1 MATYKP
7 TRVIPIALTLIVIAI
22 AIAGLVSL
30 ARFMFFPSGTG
41 TSSSRTEIAKDSL
54 VDTSADR
61 AVRMLVR
68 GKIVAQE
75 TFRSYRIQISPNER
89 TLVTYQGYLDQPIT
103 TITLGNNIPAYEQFV
118 YALQKLNF
126 MNATEQT
133 GDNNDLRGICATG
146 YVYDFE
152 MLKANES
159 IKQLWTSSC
168 SASRG
173 SLNAKI
179 DPIMK
184 LFIDQ
189 IPEAKSIIGKLW

>member
-22 AIAGLVSL
+22 AIAGMVSL
-30 ARFMFFPSGTG
+30 ARFMFFSGDAG
-41 TSSSRTEIAKDSL
+41 SDSSQTEISKYLL

-61 AVRMLVR
+61 AVRMVVR
-68 GKIVAQE
+68 GKIVAEE

-89 TLVTYQGYLDQPIT
+89 TLVTYQGYLDQPIA
-103 TITLGNNIPAYEQFV
+103 TISLVNNIPAYEQFV

-126 MNATEQT
+126 MNADEQT
-133 GDNNDLRGICATG
+133 GDKNDLRGICATG
-146 YVYDFE
+146 YVYDFQ

-168 SASRG
+168 SVSSG